1 MDATWPASAAVGI
14 LMIVQAQLARRQLGG
29 WLAPGALFCLT
40 WTTATVSSLLIAP
53 EYRIWPG
60 VLWVFFMT
68 CTAHLGGLL
77 VTAEPAALIGPEP
90 EEPIRTPPVF
100 PLLLPLLCVSAAL
113 EVAGV
118 LYLVQTIGKNFH
130 SLLSLNGLSEVSSHF
145 SGARYTDPDYREPTL
160 FLLSQAF
167 IDFAG
172 FLGGALFAQTR
183 SKTRRAIALVP
194 VPVVIL
200 ATMVLGARTTVVN
213 FALCWVSAYCAV
225 RAYAGYAS
233 PWRSARRAFTWLAP
247 VMVTFTAFY
256 VGVQWLRM
264 NAFPDNQAVAA
275 ISEQRED
282 ESLDHALDTARNQYV
297 GYIGAFS
304 GWLSENWDRSDTPGL
319 GVNSFDG
326 PAGWFGY
333 KIVRNPEPVQLTPGV
348 SASET
353 NIFSMFRHMALD
365 WTLPGSAL
373 FLFLIS
379 VGASLAYTRV
389 RAGSV
394 ACIPFAA
401 MFYWIALRVTD
412 FALRSTVSDVA
423 WVMFA
428 LYLWIASSPGPEPE
442 F

>member
-77 VTAEPAALIGPEP
+77 VTAEPATLIGPEP
-90 EEPIRTPPVF
+90 EEPLRTPPAF

-113 EVAGV
+113 EVAGAI
-118 LYLVQTIGKNFH
+118 YLVYTIGKNFH
-130 SLLSLNGLSEVSSHF
+130 SLLSLSGISEISSHF
-145 SGARYTDPDYREPTL
+145 TGARYTDPDFREPTP
-160 FLLSQAF
+160 FLVAQAF

-194 VPVVIL
+194 VPVVLL
-200 ATMVLGARTTVVN
+200 ATLVLGARTTVVN
-213 FALCWVSAYCAV
+213 FGLCWVSAYCAI
-225 RAYAGYAS
+225 RAYAGYRS
-233 PWRSARRAFTWLAP
+233 PWSSARRAFATMVLAI
-247 VMVTFTAFY
+247 VAFTSFY
-256 VGVQWLRM
+256 VVVQ
-264 NAFPDNQAVAA
+264 FV
-275 ISEQRED
+275 RED
-282 ESLDHALDTARNQYV
+282 LFEGRFSFALSQEKIIDYGLGTAKNEYV
-297 GYIGAFS
+297 GYLGAFS
-304 GWLSENWDRSDTPGL
+304 KWFSENWDRSDTPGL

-333 KIVRNPEPVQLTPGV
+333 KIVRNPEPIQLTPGV
-348 SASET
+348 PASQT

-389 RAGSV
+389 RAGSI
-394 ACIPFAA
+394 ACIPFTA

-412 FALRSTVSDVA
+412 FALRSTVSDLA

-428 LYLWIASSPGPEPE
+428 LYLWIACSPGPEPE